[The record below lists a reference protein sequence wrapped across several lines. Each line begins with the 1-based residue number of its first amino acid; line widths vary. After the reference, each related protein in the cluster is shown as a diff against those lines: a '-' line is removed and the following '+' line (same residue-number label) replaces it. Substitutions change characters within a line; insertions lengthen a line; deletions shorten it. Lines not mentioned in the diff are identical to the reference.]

1 MKKYYQ
7 LMILA
12 VPLLFLVYICS
23 VSAAS
28 GAAAY
33 YVGPGEAYVATLDGR
48 AREITNTTSNT
59 LFIPVRTLAEQQSF
73 LNNLPVGVAI
83 WNGCGENYIDLRD
96 SNIYPTVQIGNQ
108 CWMKKNLAYLPSV
121 VGPGT
126 GSATTPYYYVYDYN
140 GTSVS
145 AAKATTNYTTYGVLY
160 NWPAANTACPTGWHL
175 PTDAEFNILEK
186 YVVSYINSPNLQFP
200 CSTSET
206 GHGRCADNN
215 GAYSG
220 TYGAGKSLKKVG
232 IGYGAGVGDDLVG
245 FSALLAGYRSTD
257 GSFYYIGSSTS
268 FWSSSASSSSNAWDR
283 YLYASYSTVNRYS
296 SNKAYGFSVR
306 CLRDWTI

>member
-7 LMILA
+7 VMILA

-28 GAAAY
+28 GVAAY

-121 VGPGT
+121 VGPGI
-126 GSATTPYYYVYDYN
+126 GSKTTPYYYVYGYN

-145 AAKATTNYTTYGVLY
+145 AAKATSNYTTYGVLY

-175 PTDAEFNILEK
+175 PTDAEFTILT
-186 YVVSYINSPNLQFP
+186 N
-200 CSTSET
+200 TT
-206 GHGRCADNN
+206 GNTKEALI
-215 GAYSG
+215 S
-220 TYGAGKSLKKVG
+220 AGWFNDLFVG
-232 IGYGAGVGDDLVG
+232 H
-245 FSALLAGYRSTD
+245 RWTD
-257 GSFYYIGSSTS
+257 GSFGNLGSYAL
-268 FWSSSASSSSNAWDR
+268 FWSSSASSSSAAWR
-283 YLYASYSTVNRYS
+283 RNVYASNSTMYRSDY
-296 SNKAYGFSVR
+296 NKAGGFSVR
-306 CLRDWTI
+306 CLRD

>member
-7 LMILA
+7 VMILA

-108 CWMKKNLAYLPSV
+108 CWMKK
-121 VGPGT
+121 
-126 GSATTPYYYVYDYN
+126 
-140 GTSVS
+140 
-145 AAKATTNYTTYGVLY
+145 
-160 NWPAANTACPTGWHL
+160 
-175 PTDAEFNILEK
+175 I
-186 YVVSYINSPNLQFP
+186 
-200 CSTSET
+200 
-206 GHGRCADNN
+206 
-215 GAYSG
+215 
-220 TYGAGKSLKKVG
+220 
-232 IGYGAGVGDDLVG
+232 
-245 FSALLAGYRSTD
+245 
-257 GSFYYIGSSTS
+257 
-268 FWSSSASSSSNAWDR
+268 
-283 YLYASYSTVNRYS
+283 
-296 SNKAYGFSVR
+296 
-306 CLRDWTI
+306 

>member
-7 LMILA
+7 VMILA

-28 GAAAY
+28 GIAAY
-33 YVGPGEAYVATLDGR
+33 YVGPGEAYMATLDGR

-186 YVVSYINSPNLQFP
+186 YVVAYINSPNAQFP
-200 CSTSET
+200 CSTTEVSSL
-206 GHGRCADNN
+206 RCADAN
-215 GAYSG
+215 GWYCG
-220 TYGAGKSLKKVG
+220 VYGAGKSLKKVG
-232 IGYGAGVGDDLVG
+232 VGTGNSIGDDLVG
-245 FSALLAGYRSTD
+245 FSALPAGYVGFSQLGIDAWFWTSSVSWDDCCSMSRLIR
-257 GSFYYIGSSTS
+257 GSETCI
-268 FWSSSASSSSNAWDR
+268 DR
-283 YLYASYSTVNRYS
+283 LAVG
-296 SNKAYGFSVR
+296 KQMGFSVR
-306 CLRDWTI
+306 CIRD